1 MAHFVQARV
10 PLEKPKKSHLSCQAR
25 RNFPCLH
32 IRRREG
38 IRRKRNRERNWG
50 ERVGDACYENP
61 FLFIS
66 AVRKF
71 QIGWAVISNLLACIL
86 ACIIMRDKHDAGI
99 KQMCSSGISFGRSKL
114 LQSCGN
120 LTLKPELE
128 PAVTACLA
136 GRDAQEVLYTG
147 FHLSIHR
154 AAIQGDY
161 DSCQTSAVPIFT
173 RPLFPKKHYINT
185 VMNELLMVC
194 KERAEALVKT
204 IRWAFWQLFIILLS
218 LFGSQW
224 AGRCFWW
231 GKNKDFVY
239 SHETDHCLP

>member
-1 MAHFVQARV
+1 MAHFVRSRV
-10 PLEKPKKSHLSCQAR
+10 PLEKPKKSHLSCHAR
-25 RNFPCLH
+25 RNFPSLH

-66 AVRKF
+66 ADAGVRKF

-114 LQSCGN
+114 LQSCSN

-147 FHLSIHR
+147 FVQTPSGNSRRLRFLPNICSADIHKT
-154 AAIQGDY
+154 AF
-161 DSCQTSAVPIFT
+161 SE
-173 RPLFPKKHYINT
+173 KNT
-185 VMNELLMVC
+185 
-194 KERAEALVKT
+194 T
-204 IRWAFWQLFIILLS
+204 
-218 LFGSQW
+218 
-224 AGRCFWW
+224 
-231 GKNKDFVY
+231 
-239 SHETDHCLP
+239 